1 MKSDT
6 IQAMCLSIV
15 IISNLGD
22 GLFCALR
29 CRWLLIAN
37 LISSLDSFSV
47 SENMDSYTSAW

>member
-6 IQAMCLSIV
+6 TQAMCLSIV